1 MDTSYRIESHS
12 ANYFAKIIQ
21 FVVFFQQSPENYLI
35 NLGTVTLDDVCHFYL
50 KYNTHPI
57 WALFIPF
64 IRLSNGLLL
73 FFFNLWIFL
82 NYTLAVTTV
91 IVVLL
96 FLWIISFYLPSSNK
110 KPG

>member
-1 MDTSYRIESHS
+1 MDTSYRIEFHS

-73 FFFNLWIFL
+73 FFFQFVDIFEL
-82 NYTLAVTTV
+82 HPCSHYRNCCFAFSLDNF
-91 IVVLL
+91 ILL
-96 FLWIISFYLPSSNK
+96 TIK
-110 KPG
+110 Q